1 MADIENNGGNWIK
14 LNRSIQDNF
23 IWDFEKPQY
32 ALAWIDLLLLAN
44 YKDKK
49 ILFDGKLV
57 TVKRGSLITSQTK
70 LAKRWHMNKRTVKN
84 YLELLQSDGMIT
96 FECTN
101 RCTAIFISNYNA
113 FQRFEGP
120 DCTADCT
127 AEYTADCTAECTAD
141 CTQHKKVKKEKES
154 KEGKKNLSISKDM
167 DCSTD
172 VQRTIIQAWN
182 GLGLSKVLKIV
193 PDSTRD
199 KLLSK
204 RLKDYGEAHVLAA
217 IEKVRQSEFLNGN
230 NKKGWVITFDW
241 FIKPDNFAKVVGG
254 NYDNNQAPPPQRQTG
269 GRKEM
274 VPGWMDKGR
283 TPDSRMQKDLEWLE
297 KFSKEQEPKPELSP
311 EYKARVEA
319 LKRTIAGEEPNNGK
333 RKES

>member
-120 DCTADCT
+120 DCTAECT
-127 AEYTADCTAECTAD
+127 ADCTADCTAECTAD

-172 VQRTIIQAWN
+172 VQRIIQAWN
-182 GLGLSKVLKIV
+182 GLGLSQVKKIV
-193 PDSTRD
+193 KDTNRFN
-199 KLLSK
+199 LLNK
-204 RLKDYGEAHVLAA
+204 RVKDYGIDTVLQA
-217 IEKVRQSEFLNGN
+217 IAKIPQSDFLMG
-230 NKKGWVITFDW
+230 KGPDGWVINFDW
-241 FIKPDNFAKVVGG
+241 FIKPNNFPKVLSG
-254 NYDNNQAPPPQRQTG
+254 NYDNNQAPPPQTQTKGTG

-274 VPGWMDKGR
+274 VPGWMKDKDQQEAFDDR
-283 TPDSRMQKDLEWLE
+283 LRKDMAWLE
-297 KFSKEQEPKPELSP
+297 QFDKQQKTVENDANLA
-311 EYKARVEA
+311 ARADA
-319 LKRTIAGEEPNNGK
+319 LRRKIAGEEAEK
-333 RKES
+333 